1 MERHLVFDGG
11 IAYGIDQLLEPPNLG
26 ARCDGLD
33 QKQIHVRYYQVLS
46 KKKYF

>member
-1 MERHLVFDGG
+1 MERHLAFDVG

-33 QKQIHVRYYQVLS
+33 NKTITVRY
-46 KKKYF
+46 